1 MFKMKNEIQEV
12 KHDIS
17 PASLRHVTTCL
28 MFMVLSSC
36 SPADLSSVF
45 ISIKFICEIWRFVL
59 YWRGGVCRKTSTKRI
74 LLKEPLINLA
84 IIVN

>member
-59 YWRGGVCRKTSTKRI
+59 YWRGGSDFEPTSVER
-74 LLKEPLINLA
+74 LQQSEDC
-84 IIVN
+84 